1 MTTKRTQFGWAF
13 YDWANSVYSLVISTA
28 VFPIYFAEVSP
39 EQISF
44 LGHDFESTALYSYSL
59 SFSFVLVAIMSP
71 FLSGI
76 ADYSG
81 NKKSFLQ
88 VFAYLGSAACMGLF
102 FFDSENI
109 YLGIGLSVMASVG
122 FWASLVFYNAFLP
135 EIAKPD
141 EQDALSAKGFTLGYI
156 GSATLLI
163 INLSMITL
171 PETFGFSGTGAA
183 TRFSFLL
190 TGLWWIGFAQITFR
204 RLPLNVHHRK
214 PKEKG
219 YLFQGFRE
227 LREVMGKLGDNAR
240 LKVFLYSFFFFSVG
254 VQTIILL
261 ASLFGSKELGLV
273 TTKLIATILIIQF
286 VGIAGANLFAWIA
299 RKHGNILS
307 LKISIAIWALICL
320 LAYLL
325 DKNDPLVEYKFYGVG
340 ALVGL
345 VMGGIQSVSRST
357 YSKLL
362 PETKSTASFFSFYD
376 VSEKV
381 AIICGTFVYGYLIEL
396 TGDMK
401 ASALAMSFFFI
412 VGFLQLLRL
421 KRSAWV
427 YWFKTWT

>member
-1 MTTKRTQFGWAF
+1 MTNKRVQFGWAF

-28 VFPIYFAEVSP
+28 VFPIYFAAVSP
-39 EQISF
+39 ERIGLF
-44 LGHDFESTALYSYSL
+44 GTDFESTALYSYSL
-59 SFSFVLVAIMSP
+59 SFSFVLVALFSP

-81 NKKSFLQ
+81 NKKSFLK
-88 VFAYLGSAACMGLF
+88 VFAYMGSAACMGLY
-102 FFDSENI
+102 FFDQDSI
-109 YLGIGLSVMASVG
+109 YLGIGLSVIASVG
-122 FWASLVFYNAFLP
+122 FWGSLVFYNAFLP
-135 EIAKPD
+135 EIAKPE

-156 GSATLLI
+156 GSALLLI
-163 INLSMITL
+163 LNLTMITS
-171 PETFGFSGTGAA
+171 PETFGFSDTGAA

-190 TGLWWIGFAQITFR
+190 TGMWWIGFAQITFR
-204 RLPLNVHHRK
+204 RLPLNVHQRK

-227 LREVMGKLGDNAR
+227 LRGVIKLVSDDAR

-261 ASLFGSKELGLV
+261 ASLFGSEELGLD

-286 VGIAGANLFAWIA
+286 VGIGGANLFAWLA
-299 RKHGNILS
+299 RKYGNIFS
-307 LKISIAIWALICL
+307 LKISIAIWALICV

-325 DKNDPLVEYKFYGVG
+325 EKADPLVEYKFYGVG

-345 VMGGIQSVSRST
+345 VMGGIQSVGRST

-381 AIICGTFVYGYLIEL
+381 AIICGTFVYGFLIEL

-421 KRSAWV
+421 KRSTWV
-427 YWFKTWT
+427 Y